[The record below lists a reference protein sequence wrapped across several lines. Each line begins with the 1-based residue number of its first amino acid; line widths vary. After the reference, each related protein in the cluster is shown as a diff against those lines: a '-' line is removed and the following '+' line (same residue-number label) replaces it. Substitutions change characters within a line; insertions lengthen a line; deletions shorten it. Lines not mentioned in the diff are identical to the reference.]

1 MLRGWLVVLAV
12 LLGIGFSFAGDT
24 KSSLVQESQWEEARK
39 YLAEGK
45 TAAAEAALET
55 LLVKYP
61 QEADLYFILAIT
73 KLRMREPRA
82 GEKAIRQ
89 ALVLEPD
96 HVQARTLL
104 GWLELVVL
112 GNIEAAIKEYSRVVT
127 LRPDSPDAYVN
138 LGAAYKKNGQLD
150 KALESYDQALE
161 LRPDNIAALSNRGW
175 VFVDQERWAQARSD
189 FERALM
195 TNPQDQAAL
204 QGLAQVL
211 EKTRDYAGAQQALG
225 KLIADS
231 PNFVYWLQW
240 GRVGLIRYYWVLLLV
255 ALALFIRARFRKVRK
270 ESDGG

>member
-1 MLRGWLVVLAV
+1 MLAV
-12 LLGIGFSFAGDT
+12 LSGIGFSYGGNSA
-24 KSSLVQESQWEEARK
+24 SSLMQERQWEEARK
-39 YLAEGK
+39 YLADGNP
-45 TAAAEAALET
+45 AAAEAALES

-61 QEADLYFILAIT
+61 QEADLQFILGIT
-73 KLRMREPRA
+73 KLRMRQPRA

-89 ALVLEPD
+89 ALGLEPD

-112 GNIEAAIKEYSRVVT
+112 GNVEAAIKEYSTVVR

-150 KALESYDQALE
+150 KALASYDQALA
-161 LRPDNIAALSNRGW
+161 LRPDYIAALSNRGW

-189 FERALM
+189 FEQALK

-211 EKTRDYAGAQQALG
+211 EKTRDYAGAQEALG
-225 KLIADS
+225 KLIAES

-240 GRVGLIRYYWVLLLV
+240 GRVGLIRFYWVFLV
-255 ALALFIRARFRKVRK
+255 AALLLFIRARWKKARL
-270 ESDGG
+270 EPHGG